1 MTEPT
6 TDDPT
11 LEPEADEYHALP
23 EPEHLKVTDP
33 DDEPAVPVIDAEPEA
48 APAVVQAPVDVPCPA
63 CGAMGDAEAKF
74 CEVCGASMSG
84 TPPQAEPE
92 PVVAEAP
99 PARPCARCGGK
110 VAADGYCEEC
120 GAPAM
125 SERDHFAISPS
136 ATVGGVCDRGIV
148 HARNEDA
155 MALGIV
161 EGVTAIVV
169 CDGVSTAPLSDE
181 ASLAASTAAL
191 EALAEGA
198 PGGSQEVTAEGVA
211 RTSAWGTLHAEAAA
225 RANEAVLAVP
235 TRDEADA
242 PSCTYVAAIVDGPRV
257 VVANVGDSRAYW
269 LPDGGR
275 GVRLTIDDSWAQEMM
290 EMGVPESRVAS
301 SPNAHAITRWLG
313 PDAPPIK
320 PRKDTHTVTTPG
332 WLLVCSDGLWNYCP
346 EADDLGELVRSSAA
360 AAGEGADATTI
371 AGRLVTWANA
381 QGGRDNITAVLARLG
396 DHQAPGESVGAT
408 ENG

>member
-6 TDDPT
+6 TDEQP
-11 LEPEADEYHALP
+11 LDEQALP
-23 EPEHLKVTDP
+23 EPVHLKVTDP
-33 DDEPAVPVIDAEPEA
+33 DDGEEVAPAPDQTTSSAPAAADTADSDDEPEPEPEA
-48 APAVVQAPVDVPCPA
+48 EPVDVLCPA
-63 CGAMGDAEAKF
+63 CGAVGDAEAKF
-74 CEVCGASMSG
+74 CEVCGSSMSG
-84 TPPQAEPE
+84 TVAEPE
-92 PVVAEAP
+92 PAPAQAVAP
-99 PARPCARCGGK
+99 PSRPCARCGGT
-110 VAADGYCEEC
+110 VAPDGYCEEC

-125 SERDHFAISPS
+125 SERDHFEISPS
-136 ATVGGVCDRGIV
+136 TTVGGVCDRGIV

-155 MALGIV
+155 MALDIV

-191 EALAEGA
+191 EALVEGA
-198 PGGSQEVTAEGVA
+198 PGGSREVTAEGVA
-211 RTSAWGTLHAEAAA
+211 RTSAWGTLHAEAAS
-225 RANEAVLAVP
+225 RANDAVLAVP

-242 PSCTYVAAIVDGPRV
+242 PSCTYVAAVVDGARV

-269 LPDGGR
+269 LPDDGR
-275 GVRLTIDDSWAQEMM
+275 GVRLTIDDSWAQEML
-290 EMGVPESRVAS
+290 EMGVPESRVSS

-320 PRKDTHTVTTPG
+320 PRKDTHTVTAPG

-346 EADDLGELVRSSAA
+346 EADDLGELVRSNAA
-360 AAGEGADATTI
+360 AVGEKVDATAI

-396 DHQAPGESVGAT
+396 D
-408 ENG
+408 